1 MRTNQWDGVHKRK
14 GVSSAPRR
22 CSCSNPNGALL
33 ILSKPWSAPGPGISY
48 LPESEYMARDS
59 SQIHGYRQ
67 RRSTVPY
74 PPLQPYQKFALEMS
88 GSRFLPS
95 LVLAQNS
102 GPDVVGKNMQISVS
116 LPSRQ
121 SPIYTCTHPWSL
133 WGSPGLSVNP

>member
-22 CSCSNPNGALL
+22 CSCSNPTGALL
-33 ILSKPWSAPGPGISY
+33 ILSKPWSAPSPGISH

-67 RRSTVPY
+67 QHSTVPY
-74 PPLQPYQKFALEMS
+74 LSPILSPAIPEVRTGDVRIS
-88 GSRFLPS
+88 LPAKS
-95 LVLAQNS
+95 CS

-121 SPIYTCTHPWSL
+121 SPIYTCTHPRSL
-133 WGSPGLSVNP
+133 WGSPGHSVNP